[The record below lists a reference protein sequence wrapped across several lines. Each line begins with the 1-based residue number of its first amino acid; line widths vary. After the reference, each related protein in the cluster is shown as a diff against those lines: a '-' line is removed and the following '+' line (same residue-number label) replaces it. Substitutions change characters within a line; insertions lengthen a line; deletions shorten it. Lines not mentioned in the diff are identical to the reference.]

1 MLYFALSLLTLKPFC
16 LENLSNNFSWKTS
29 KNNFHKCEKIFFWKF
44 FNYLKFFLGL
54 QGQFNYVNIVI
65 RPLDHESNAVT
76 LQAKEGTS

>member
-1 MLYFALSLLTLKPFC
+1 MWKK
-16 LENLSNNFSWKTS
+16 NF
-29 KNNFHKCEKIFFWKF
+29 FLKF
-44 FNYLKFFLGL
+44 FNYLKFLVGL